1 MENEEMLE
9 QQMIDDINDNCLD
22 EMVKDTIKKVDSMPF
37 GITDEEISSQEVIE
51 EINVK
56 VGEEND
62 STIKN

>member
-22 EMVKDTIKKVDSMPF
+22 EMVKDTIKKVDLMPF
-37 GITDEEISSQEVIE
+37 GITDEEIDSQEIIE
-51 EINVK
+51 KINVK

>member
-37 GITDEEISSQEVIE
+37 GITDEEIESQEIIE

-62 STIKN
+62 STTKN